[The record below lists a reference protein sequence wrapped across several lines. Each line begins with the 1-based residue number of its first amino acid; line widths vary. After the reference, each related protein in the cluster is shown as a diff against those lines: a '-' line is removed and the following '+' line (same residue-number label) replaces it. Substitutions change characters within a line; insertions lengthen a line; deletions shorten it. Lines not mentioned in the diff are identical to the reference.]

1 MGPNSKPLA
10 ILHRLQNTT
19 CQPALPPARGSAA
32 QLLGGGGAAAVDQ
45 GDDEYLVTAQ
55 LVDDPP
61 GVGRDFADL
70 GIVELGHAP
79 ADARGVGKRCGVLED
94 VAHDG
99 SGIGG

>member
-1 MGPNSKPLA
+1 MRPNSKPLA

-19 CQPALPPARGSAA
+19 SPLALPPARSTAA
-32 QLLGGGGAAAVDQ
+32 QFFGGGGAAAVDER
-45 GDDEYLVTAQ
+45 DDEHVVVAQ

-61 GVGRDFADL
+61 GVGGDLADL
-70 GIVELGHAP
+70 GVIELGHAP